1 MTTLKGAITEMISY
15 MDDNNKRETLNV
27 IVHMIRRILD
37 FPDNIKYRCLRKEN
51 KIFVH
56 KLLRHEGSSQVLKL
70 IGFEEDEQKWYFPNS
85 RNMDSLICN
94 LTEIESFIQEKLPH
108 LNITELSLSSNQ
120 HLNRTNMNTSN
131 MNTVNV
137 NTPNMNIPNVNIST
151 NTNGTTNGTTTYGG
165 IQIERINEDIEKS
178 KSLSALPSE
187 NISVTNPNERNAGV
201 RNVAKPSIMKS
212 RSLQTVESGGLHL
225 AGLSKRRLEKE
236 KMEILAEA
244 DESIKLIQEFPDR
257 WIIQIKGADNTLY
270 SNEIFNIQFK
280 FNDRYPIES
289 PEVIFVGVPPV
300 HPHIYSNGHICLS
313 ILYDHWSPVLSVSA
327 VCLSII
333 SMLSS
338 CKKKRRPLDDL
349 LYCSTG
355 NRISPKSM
363 KWMFHD
369 DKI

>member
-85 RNMDSLICN
+85 RNMDSLIWN

-137 NTPNMNIPNVNIST
+137 NTPNMNIST
-151 NTNGTTNGTTTYGG
+151 NTNGTTTYGG

-178 KSLSALPSE
+178 RSLSALPSE

-201 RNVAKPSIMKS
+201 RNVVKPSIMKS